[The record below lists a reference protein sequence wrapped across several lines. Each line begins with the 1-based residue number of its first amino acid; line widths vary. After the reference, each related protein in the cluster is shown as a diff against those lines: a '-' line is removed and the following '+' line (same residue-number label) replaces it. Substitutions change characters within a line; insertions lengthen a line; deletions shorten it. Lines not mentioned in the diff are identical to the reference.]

1 MRPLGTKI
9 SQAPGIGPERRN
21 REGDTMSDTLE
32 RVKKVL
38 QEGFEVD
45 PAKVTPESTLASLG
59 LDSLDT
65 VEVVMQCEDEFGIEI
80 DQESNPSTV
89 GEFVTV
95 IDNTLG
101 E

>member
-1 MRPLGTKI
+1 MILEKVRNSGKVGYGFD
-9 SQAPGIGPERRN
+9 AYKEEYCDMVAAGII
-21 REGDTMSDTLE
+21 
-32 RVKKVL
+32 
-38 QEGFEVD
+38 D

>member
-1 MRPLGTKI
+1 MSKHKARGKRP
-9 SQAPGIGPERRN
+9 AAAN
-21 REGDTMSDTLE
+21 REEHTMSDTLE

-38 QEGFEVD
+38 QDGFEVD
-45 PAKVTPESTLASLG
+45 PAKVAPESTLASLG

-65 VEVVMQCEDEFGIEI
+65 VEVVMQCEEEFGIEI

-89 GEFVTV
+89 GEFVAV
-95 IDNTLG
+95 IDQTLG

>member
-1 MRPLGTKI
+1 MCFDGH
-9 SQAPGIGPERRN
+9 APVGYESKP
-21 REGDTMSDTLE
+21 GD
-32 RVKKVL
+32 RHRA
-38 QEGFEVD
+38 FEVD

>member
-1 MRPLGTKI
+1 MDKI
-9 SQAPGIGPERRN
+9 
-21 REGDTMSDTLE
+21 
-32 RVKKVL
+32 
-38 QEGFEVD
+38 
-45 PAKVTPESTLASLG
+45 STLASLG

>member
-1 MRPLGTKI
+1 
-9 SQAPGIGPERRN
+9 
-21 REGDTMSDTLE
+21 MSDTLE

-65 VEVVMQCEDEFGIEI
+65 VEVVMHCEDEFGIEI
-80 DQESNPSTV
+80 DQ
-89 GEFVTV
+89 
-95 IDNTLG
+95 
-101 E
+101 